1 MSKTKRVRISNNSL
15 NSYGSRVLTEGMD
28 TAQYERNPVLL
39 YMHERGNVVG
49 YVKDVKVENDEVTGE
64 LVFDEAT
71 ELSRQLK
78 KQFEVGSI
86 RMVSAGLD
94 VLELSEEPE
103 HLTEG
108 QTAPTIT
115 KSKLFEVSLVDIGAN
130 DDAIVLRKDGKT
142 ITLGKDGANPLPLL
156 RNNNKPKAKQME
168 LKTIALQLG
177 MPETADEA
185 AVSAKLAE
193 LKKAESEVATLKKE
207 AEKLTLAN
215 ITAVVE
221 QAISEKRIN
230 ADKKEQFVNLGKK
243 IGVEELKETFAAMSP
258 QVKLSNVLGKPA
270 GASPETVTYKKL
282 SEVPADEVET
292 LKASKPEEY
301 KKLYKA
307 EYGMDCEI

>member
-49 YVKDVKVENDEVTGE
+49 YVKDVRVENDEVTGE

-94 VLELSEEPE
+94 VLELSEDPE
-103 HLTEG
+103 HLMAG

-115 KSKLFEVSLVDIGAN
+115 RSKLFEVSLVDIGAN
-130 DDAIVLRKDGKT
+130 DDAIVLRKDGQT
-142 ITLGKDGANPLPLL
+142 ITLGRDGANPLPLL
-156 RNNNKPKAKQME
+156 RNNNKQKTKQME
-168 LKTIALQLG
+168 LKTLALQLG

-193 LKKAESEVATLKKE
+193 LKKAESEVVSLKKE

-215 ITAVVE
+215 ITSVVD

-243 IGVEELKETFAAMSP
+243 IGVDELKNTFAAMSP
-258 QVKLSNVLGKPA
+258 QVKLSSVLGTPT
-270 GASPETVTYKKL
+270 GVSPEPAAYKKL

-292 LKASKPEEY
+292 LKTSKPEEY

>member
-49 YVKDVKVENDEVTGE
+49 YVKDVRVENDEVTGE

-94 VLELSEEPE
+94 VLELSEDPE
-103 HLTEG
+103 HLMAG
-108 QTAPTIT
+108 QTAPTII

-130 DDAIVLRKDGKT
+130 DDAIVLRKDGQT
-142 ITLGKDGANPLPLL
+142 ITLGRDGANPLPLL
-156 RNNNKPKAKQME
+156 RNNNKQKTKQME
-168 LKTIALQLG
+168 LKTLALQLG

-193 LKKAESEVATLKKE
+193 LKKAESEVVSLKKE

-215 ITAVVE
+215 ITSVVD

-243 IGVEELKETFAAMSP
+243 IGVDELKNTFAAMSP
-258 QVKLSNVLGKPA
+258 QVKLSSVLGTPT
-270 GASPETVTYKKL
+270 GVSPEPATYKKL

-292 LKASKPEEY
+292 LKASKLEEY

>member
-1 MSKTKRVRISNNSL
+1 MSKTRRVRISNNSL

-28 TAQYERNPVLL
+28 TTQYERNPVLL

-142 ITLGKDGANPLPLL
+142 ITLGKDGENPLPLL

-185 AVSAKLAE
+185 AVSAKLTE

-215 ITAVVE
+215 ITAVVD

-230 ADKKEQFVNLGKK
+230 ADKKDQFVNLGKK
-243 IGVEELKETFAAMSP
+243 IGVEDLKETFAAMSP
-258 QVKLSNVLGKPA
+258 QVKLSNVLGHPS
-270 GASPETVTYKKL
+270 GVSPTTSEYKKL
-282 SEVPADEVET
+282 SEVPAAEVEE
-292 LKASKPEEY
+292 LKASKPDEY